1 LQVVYAT
8 TSTATTVATTTY
20 TDTTLSATITPTS
33 NTSTILIFVNQGGYS
48 GDANADAG
56 GNLRILRGVTTVY
69 EPDISSGLN
78 TNYIGATGATETYLG
93 LAMTMIYQDSPSTT
107 SATTYNNDYSTVV
120 WDILD
125 GDAPTQAEID
135 VAIEQVKADEAQAVI
150 DQANAKAAAQAKLAA
165 LGLTV
170 EDLQAL
176 GL

>member
-107 SATTYNNDYSTVV
+107 SATTYKTQGRRYGASGNIIFQASSSTSS
-120 WDILD
+120 ITLM
-125 GDAPTQAEID
+125 EIG
-135 VAIEQVKADEAQAVI
+135 A
-150 DQANAKAAAQAKLAA
+150 
-165 LGLTV
+165 
-170 EDLQAL
+170 
-176 GL
+176 